1 MVTPEFYYTLKYAFH
16 FAENITIDFLPI
28 PDHHVK
34 YRQEKFINKITKYF
48 NDKNLN
54 VEKIKSI
61 LEENNIRVNNKI
73 RESNMITLKKNEL
86 IRAQKNEEF
95 LNLKKIINKYSI
107 TDENHYIQ
115 SLNTRTEDLN
125 FKELSFL
132 KENALLFVLRN
143 KDIYVFGELFKNR
156 KFKEADFI
164 WNNYHNDWSIESIK
178 KQLLSAIIKD
188 KDLFQYMTEND
199 ENYNSIEEVN
209 KIICDLTEKDLK
221 SYCTFS
227 NIVSSEKVNEL
238 DELTN
243 IVNKWKVSHEK
254 RNLAEILEKPQSIKK
269 TPSRRL

>member
-1 MVTPEFYYTLKYAFH
+1 M
-16 FAENITIDFLPI
+16 
-28 PDHHVK
+28 
-34 YRQEKFINKITKYF
+34 
-48 NDKNLN
+48 
-54 VEKIKSI
+54 
-61 LEENNIRVNNKI
+61 
-73 RESNMITLKKNEL
+73 
-86 IRAQKNEEF
+86 
-95 LNLKKIINKYSI
+95 
-107 TDENHYIQ
+107 
-115 SLNTRTEDLN
+115 
-125 FKELSFL
+125 SFL

-243 IVNKWKVSHEK
+243 IVNKWKVSYEK
-254 RNLAEILEKPQSIKK
+254 RNLAEILEKPQRIKK